1 MLNRLLH
8 SIIVIVAFAIG
19 YAFGY
24 PVEFTLCSV
33 WFFIGREIA
42 QAEYR
47 WIEKYGNGKR
57 ANMHWYAPLD
67 LSLWNVHSWW
77 WNLGLPIVIGLVLIV
92 FKIKVLQGVA

>member
-1 MLNRLLH
+1 MLYNLLH
-8 SIIVIVAFAIG
+8 SITVLIAFAIG
-19 YAFGY
+19 CVFGY
-24 PVEFTLCSV
+24 PVVFTLCSV

-47 WIEKYGNGKR
+47 WIEHYGKGKR

-67 LSLWNVHSWW
+67 LRLWDAHSWW
-77 WNLGLPIVIGLVLIV
+77 WNLALPIIIGLVLLV